1 MEDDVTQNRTF
12 WEWQDVAGGFH
23 RSQTWNN
30 NSGFALGALEGVLS
44 GISNAGL
51 QFVTSAVP
59 DVAISSPTAD
69 VTWQLTQDLAVILF
83 DTASGGVVQLI
94 VPAPHE
100 GIFKPDT
107 LVVDPGNAAIIAL
120 TAAAVASMT
129 SVGGDAVTG
138 FNQGV
143 RSSRRTEQNMPP
155 G

>member
-12 WEWQDVAGGFH
+12 WEWQDVAGGFL

-83 DTASGGVVQLI
+83 DTASGG
-94 VPAPHE
+94 
-100 GIFKPDT
+100 
-107 LVVDPGNAAIIAL
+107 
-120 TAAAVASMT
+120 AS
-129 SVGGDAVTG
+129 S
-138 FNQGV
+138 
-143 RSSRRTEQNMPP
+143 RSSSCRRTSATS
-155 G
+155 